1 MKNTNEDIIDA
12 NDNIIDTNE
21 DMIDTNEDMIVTS
34 EDTIDTNKDK
44 LNKNDMDIVINRK
57 INHHIKK
64 HNLGIYI
71 HIPFCVKKC
80 EYCDFLSFHGNKAL
94 QKEYVNALVGEIL
107 SYDKLAKDY
116 KVRTIFIGG
125 GTPSIMEG
133 KDIAFILKTV
143 KEVFNKNE
151 DGDSFGSEVTIE
163 CNPGTLTKEK
173 LLEYK
178 EAGINRLSIGLQSAN
193 NDELKLLGRIHT
205 FEEFEENY
213 NLAREVGFENI
224 NIDLMSA
231 LPGQTID
238 GWINTLNKVISLNP
252 EHISAYS
259 LIIEEGTPFFDKYGM
274 KENYKNEIR
283 HDLENESKLPNEDED
298 RAIYQKTKEI
308 LEASGYLRYEISNY
322 GKLGYECIHN
332 SSYWERTPYIGI
344 GLGSSSLINNN
355 RFHNVEDIHEYIKYS
370 YDHEKIKKDNEE
382 LTMNQQMEEFM
393 FLGLRMC
400 KGISRHKFAKLFNID
415 IDQVYGEVISN
426 LMDKKLLIHQE
437 DRIFLSKK
445 GIDVS
450 NYVLAE
456 FLL

>member
-1 MKNTNEDIIDA
+1 MKNT
-12 NDNIIDTNE
+12 
-21 DMIDTNEDMIVTS
+21 
-34 EDTIDTNKDK
+34 
-44 LNKNDMDIVINRK
+44 KN
-57 INHHIKK
+57 NHHIKK

-80 EYCDFLSFHGNKAL
+80 EYCDFLSFHGNKTL

-107 SYDKLAKDY
+107 SYGKLAKNY
-116 KVRTIFIGG
+116 RVRTIFIGG

-133 KDIAFILKTV
+133 KDIALILKTLN
-143 KEVFNKNE
+143 EVFNINE
-151 DGDSFGSEVTIE
+151 DEKSSNEVTIE
-163 CNPGTLTKEK
+163 CNPGTLTKDK
-173 LLEYK
+173 LLDYK
-178 EAGINRLSIGLQSAN
+178 EAGVNRLSIGLQSAN
-193 NDELKLLGRIHT
+193 NEELKLLGRIHT
-205 FEEFEENY
+205 FEEFVENY

-274 KENYKNEIR
+274 EENYKNEIS
-283 HDLENESKLPNEDED
+283 HDLGNESKLPNEDED

-308 LEASGYLRYEISNY
+308 LEVNGYLRYEISNY

-344 GLGSSSLINNN
+344 GLGSSSLLNNH
-355 RFHNVEDIHEYIKYS
+355 RFHNTLDIDEYIKYS
-370 YDHEKIKKDNEE
+370 YDHENIRKDNEE

-393 FLGLRMC
+393 FLGLRMS
-400 KGISRHKFAKLFNID
+400 KGIRRHKFRKQFNID
-415 IDQVYGEVISN
+415 IDQVYGEVISSLIN
-426 LMDKKLLIHQE
+426 KELLIHQE
-437 DRIFLSKK
+437 DRIFLSNK

-450 NYVLAE
+450 NHVLAE
-456 FLL
+456 FIL

>member
-1 MKNTNEDIIDA
+1 MKNTKSNTI
-12 NDNIIDTNE
+12 NTNQ
-21 DMIDTNEDMIVTS
+21 DMIDLNENTIDTS
-34 EDTIDTNKDK
+34 EDN
-44 LNKNDMDIVINRK
+44 LNKNNMDLVINQES
-57 INHHIKK
+57 NHHIKK

-80 EYCDFLSFHGNKAL
+80 EYCDFLSFHGNKTL
-94 QKEYVNALVGEIL
+94 QKEYVNALVSEIL
-107 SYDKLAKDY
+107 SYDKLANDY
-116 KVRTIFIGG
+116 RVRTIFIGG
-125 GTPSIMEG
+125 GTPSIMDG
-133 KDIAFILKTV
+133 KDIALILKKV
-143 KEVFNKNE
+143 REVFNINE
-151 DGDSFGSEVTIE
+151 VEKFSNEVTIE

-173 LLEYK
+173 LLDYK

-193 NDELKLLGRIHT
+193 NEELKLLGRIHT
-205 FEEFEENY
+205 FEEFVENY

-259 LIIEEGTPFFDKYGM
+259 LIIEEGTPFFHKYGM
-274 KENYKNEIR
+274 EENYKNEIS
-283 HDLENESKLPNEDED
+283 HGLGNEAKLPNEDED

-308 LEASGYLRYEISNY
+308 LEANGYLRYEISNY

-344 GLGSSSLINNN
+344 GLGSSSLLNNH
-355 RFHNVEDIHEYIKYS
+355 RFHNVLDIDEYIKYS
-370 YDHEKIKKDNEE
+370 YDHEKIRIDNEE
-382 LTMNQQMEEFM
+382 LTRNQQMEEFM
-393 FLGLRMC
+393 FLGLRMS
-400 KGISRHKFAKLFNID
+400 KGIHRHKFLKQFNIE
-415 IDQVYGEVISN
+415 IDQVYGEVISSLIN
-426 LMDKKLLIHQE
+426 KKLLIHQE
-437 DRIFLSKK
+437 DRIFLSQK